1 MNSSNQTSSDNSF
14 MTKALEVTINLG
26 LVVLLLLWCFKIVR
40 PFVEVIVWGIII
52 AVAVYPFYNRLKSAL
67 GGRDGLSATLLT
79 LLALIVLIVPAF
91 LLSESLIDT
100 VQDISSRLEN
110 GTLSIPPPSE
120 NVRAWPVI
128 GEPLYNSWNLA
139 SENLGAAL
147 RKLTPDIKQMGG
159 KLLSVVAN
167 TGAGIL
173 MFVISIIIAGV
184 LLANSARN
192 NQAARA
198 LAERLAGERGAW
210 LIELEAA
217 TVRSV
222 AQGIIGVAL
231 IQAILAGLGC
241 LVVGVPGA
249 GFWALLV
256 LILSIVQ
263 LPALL
268 VLGPIIIYVFSAYS
282 TVTAVVFAI
291 WSFLVAISDSFLKPL
306 LMGRGVDVPMLVI
319 FIGAIGGFM
328 ASGIIG
334 LFVGAII
341 LVLGYKLFLE
351 WLNPN
356 KRTEPVASSSE

>member
-1 MNSSNQTSSDNSF
+1 
-14 MTKALEVTINLG
+14 
-26 LVVLLLLWCFKIVR
+26 
-40 PFVEVIVWGIII
+40 
-52 AVAVYPFYNRLKSAL
+52 
-67 GGRDGLSATLLT
+67 
-79 LLALIVLIVPAF
+79 
-91 LLSESLIDT
+91 
-100 VQDISSRLEN
+100 
-110 GTLSIPPPSE
+110 
-120 NVRAWPVI
+120 
-128 GEPLYNSWNLA
+128 
-139 SENLGAAL
+139 
-147 RKLTPDIKQMGG
+147 
-159 KLLSVVAN
+159 
-167 TGAGIL
+167 
-173 MFVISIIIAGV
+173 
-184 LLANSARN
+184 
-192 NQAARA
+192 
-198 LAERLAGERGAW
+198 LAERLAGKRGAQI
-210 LIELEAA
+210 IELEAA
-217 TVRSV
+217 TVRGV

-356 KRTEPVASSSE
+356 KRAEPVVPSSE